1 MPQIF
6 KIGKYYVYFWANEN
20 DPLEPVHVHVIE
32 GRPSSNA
39 TKIWIT
45 QTGRAILCNNA
56 SRIPSYELRKLMKII
71 EANSDIIIEK
81 WYSCFGKI
89 SYYC

>member
-20 DPLEPVHVHVIE
+20 DPLEPVHVHVME
-32 GRPSSNA
+32 GHPRANA

-45 QTGRAILCNNA
+45 QTGRSLLCNN
-56 SRIPSYELRKLMKII
+56 SSKIPPHELRKLMKVI
-71 EANSDIIIEK
+71 EANSAIIIQC
-81 WYSCFGKI
+81 WHSYFGEI
-89 SYYC
+89 TYYC

>member
-20 DPLEPVHVHVIE
+20 EPLEPIHVHVVE
-32 GRPSSNA
+32 GHPKANA

-45 QTGRAILCNNA
+45 QTGRSLLCNN
-56 SRIPSYELRKLMKII
+56 SSKIPPHELQKLMKVI
-71 EANSDIIIEK
+71 EANSGIIIQS
-81 WYSCFGKI
+81 WYS
-89 SYYC
+89 